1 MRIVFMIWALSICF
15 YDLRASPQAP
25 DFLIIGKDTFA
36 IYFLPINK
44 LDSARRNAFFR
55 NLQSGKGN
63 GFAVNLWRG
72 YQAYWQLAEGK
83 LFLVG
88 FRNCRNAD
96 SILKVSFP
104 ENYDHGKV
112 LASWFS
118 SYLAIARGKQL
129 KWDGIFS
136 TTYFK
141 EQILEFSQGVLT
153 NSKIVY
159 NYKHVKHGISRLDRK
174 EETDT
179 IFSKISRL
187 NWDKLSD
194 CGCDDRYLITIND
207 QGKIGK
213 IESISI
219 FDTKKERDEDS
230 VDHIICV
237 KEFIKQ
243 LKSLQFDI
251 ITWNGKTYNEKIS
264 FEVMYVDQILKN
276 RSDD

>member
-1 MRIVFMIWALSICF
+1 MRIVFMICALSFCF
-15 YDLRASPQAP
+15 HGLRASPQAP

-44 LDSARRNAFFR
+44 LDSVRRNAFFR
-55 NLQSGKGN
+55 NLQSGRGN
-63 GFAVNLWRG
+63 EVAVNLWRG

-104 ENYDHGKV
+104 ENYDRGKV
-112 LASWFS
+112 MASWFS
-118 SYLAIARGKQL
+118 SYLSIARGKQL
-129 KWDGIFS
+129 KWDGVFS
-136 TTYFK
+136 KTYYK
-141 EQILEFSQGVLT
+141 EQILEFNQGVLT
-153 NSKIVY
+153 NSKIVD
-159 NYKHVKHGISRLDRK
+159 NYKHVQHGISRLDAK
-174 EETDT
+174 GVTDT
-179 IFSKISRL
+179 IFSVINKL

-194 CGCDDRYLITIND
+194 CGCDDRYWITIND
-207 QGKIGK
+207 KGKIGK
-213 IESISI
+213 IECISI

-237 KEFIKQ
+237 KEFSKQ
-243 LKSLQFDI
+243 LKNLQFDI
-251 ITWNGKTYNEKIS
+251 ITWNGRPYNEKIN

-276 RSDD
+276 RSDE